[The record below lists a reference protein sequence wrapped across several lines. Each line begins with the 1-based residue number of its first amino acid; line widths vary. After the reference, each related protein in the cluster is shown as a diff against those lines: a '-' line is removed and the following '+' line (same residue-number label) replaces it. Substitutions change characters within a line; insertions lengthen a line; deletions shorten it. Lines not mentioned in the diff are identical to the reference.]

1 MIVTRTP
8 FRVSLGGGGT
18 DLPSYYSRYGGFI
31 VSAAIDRYVYVMLN
45 RRFEDSIRVSY
56 SQTEIVDSADAVQH
70 PIVREALRF
79 TGLGKNLEIVSIADL
94 PANTGLG
101 SSCAFTV
108 GLLNALHT
116 MKREHLPLEELAEE
130 ACHIEIE
137 RLGEPIGKQDQY
149 IAAFG
154 GITCL
159 EIDCEGGVRPYSL
172 DLPEDVIQELENNTA
187 VFYTGIQR
195 STSEVLSHQ
204 SKATEAKDE
213 RVTQAL
219 HMIKDIG
226 REIRTALGR
235 GDLDRFGWLMDEHW
249 QAKKGLSN
257 KVSSSKLD
265 RWYEIATSHGAL
277 GGKVMGA
284 GGGGFFVFYC
294 PNGAKGRLREAL
306 TAEGLKEM
314 RMGIDFEGS
323 KVLVNF

>member
-8 FRVSLGGGGT
+8 FRVTLGGGGT

-31 VSAAIDRYVYVMLN
+31 VSAAINRYVYVMLN

-56 SQTEIVDSADAVQH
+56 SQTEIVKGPDAVEH
-70 PIVREALRF
+70 PIVREALKF
-79 TGLGKNLEIVSIADL
+79 TGLGNNLEIVSIADL

-116 MKREHLPLEELAEE
+116 MKREHVPLEELAEE
-130 ACHIEIE
+130 ACHIEID

-159 EIDCEGGVRPYSL
+159 EIDREGGVTVSPL
-172 DLPEDVIQELENNTA
+172 QLPEDIVQELENNSML
-187 VFYTGIQR
+187 FYTGIQR
-195 STSEVLSHQ
+195 SASDVLKHQ
-204 SKATEAKDE
+204 DKATEENDE
-213 RVTQAL
+213 RVIQAL
-219 HMIKDIG
+219 HMIRDIG
-226 REIRTALGR
+226 WEIKGALTR
-235 GDLDRFGWLMDEHW
+235 GDLNRFGWLMDQHW
-249 QAKKGLSN
+249 QAKKDL
-257 KVSSSKLD
+257 SSSVTSSDLD
-265 RWYEIATSHGAL
+265 RWYEVAKSRGAL

-284 GGGGFFVFYC
+284 GGGGYFMFYC
-294 PNGAKGRLREAL
+294 PNGKKSRLREAMV
-306 TAEGLKEM
+306 AEGLKEM
-314 RMGIDFEGS
+314 RLGTDFEGS

>member
-18 DLPSYYSRYGGFI
+18 DLPSYYSQFGGF
-31 VSAAIDRYVYVMLN
+31 VVGAAINRYVYVMLN
-45 RRFEDSIRVSY
+45 HRFEDSIRVSY
-56 SQTEIVDSADAVQH
+56 SQTEIVHGSDAVEH
-70 PIVREALRF
+70 PIVREALKF
-79 TGLGKNLEIVSIADL
+79 TGLESNLEIVSIADL

-116 MKREHLPLEELAEE
+116 MKREHVQLDDLAEE

-137 RLGEPIGKQDQY
+137 RLREPIGKQDQY
-149 IAAFG
+149 IAALG

-159 EIDCEGGVRPYSL
+159 EIDREGGVRYSSL
-172 DLPEDVIQELENNTA
+172 DLPEETVQELENNTMI
-187 VFYTGIQR
+187 FYTGIQR
-195 STSEVLSHQ
+195 SASEVLRQQ
-204 SKATEAKDE
+204 SKATEKKDR

-226 REIRTALGR
+226 LEIRSALLR
-235 GDLDRFGWLMDEHW
+235 GDLDRYGWLMDEHW
-249 QAKKGLSN
+249 QVKKSLSD
-257 KVSSSKLD
+257 KVSGGNLD
-265 RWYEIATSHGAL
+265 RWYEIAKSHGVL

-284 GGGGFFVFYC
+284 GGGGFFMFYC
-294 PNGAKGRLREAL
+294 PNGTKGRLREAL

-314 RMGIDFEGS
+314 RMGIDFDGA